1 MGRIKRKRPASTKKK
16 RKREA
21 AKGNT
26 GPQGLKPVKVETSLG
41 LEEVA
46 PGGSVGIKPARQRHR
61 PGETGGKSVANA
73 VKPSGKKFQI
83 GFLSKSGQFLRE
95 VKMELKK
102 VTWPS
107 RKETVA
113 STAVVIVLVIIVSAF
128 LGLVDVSLS
137 GLIRLILR

>member
-1 MGRIKRKRPASTKKK
+1 
-16 RKREA
+16 
-21 AKGNT
+21 
-26 GPQGLKPVKVETSLG
+26 
-41 LEEVA
+41 
-46 PGGSVGIKPARQRHR
+46 
-61 PGETGGKSVANA
+61 
-73 VKPSGKKFQI
+73 
-83 GFLSKSGQFLRE
+83 
-95 VKMELKK
+95 MELKK